1 MPQNS
6 QNTISQIAHKNY
18 NQFRSVIPEALIWVK
33 ITTDTGIKIKVETTV
48 KDMYQQLL
56 GFVTID
62 VSKVE

>member
-48 KDMYQQLL
+48 KERYQQLL
-56 GFVTID
+56 EFFTVDLLKI
-62 VSKVE
+62 E

>member
-1 MPQNS
+1 MPQKS